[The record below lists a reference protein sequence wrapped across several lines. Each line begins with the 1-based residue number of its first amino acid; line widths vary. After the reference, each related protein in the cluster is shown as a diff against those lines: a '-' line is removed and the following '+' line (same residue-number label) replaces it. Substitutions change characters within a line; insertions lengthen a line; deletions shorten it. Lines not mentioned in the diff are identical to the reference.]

1 MVRVVFS
8 CFIFF
13 FKQKTAY
20 ELRISDWSSD
30 VCSSDLDQRTARE
43 RLTQAERDAQFTTI
57 MKTGSGRIAELQE
70 ELRLI
75 GATDAARVRALATIK
90 ATREAAAN
98 SWSGGQAQ
106 DYIDQQV
113 RIAAM
118 ALQRQLRTDAFNDSL
133 RYQADLLDAMA
144 IH

>member
-1 MVRVVFS
+1 
-8 CFIFF
+8 
-13 FKQKTAY
+13 
-20 ELRISDWSSD
+20 
-30 VCSSDLDQRTARE
+30 
-43 RLTQAERDAQFTTI
+43 

-113 RIAAM
+113 RIADM
-118 ALQRQLRTDAFNDSL
+118 ELQRQLRTDAFNDSL

-144 IH
+144 NNVSIAARGRAVALREEIGSTSGRVRGGHDV

>member
-1 MVRVVFS
+1 
-8 CFIFF
+8 
-13 FKQKTAY
+13 
-20 ELRISDWSSD
+20 
-30 VCSSDLDQRTARE
+30 
-43 RLTQAERDAQFTTI
+43 
-57 MKTGSGRIAELQE
+57 MKTGSGRMADLQE

-113 RIAAM
+113 RIADM
-118 ALQRQLRTDAFNDSL
+118 ELLRQLRTTAFTDSL
-133 RYQADLLDAMA
+133 RYQADLLAAMA
-144 IH
+144 NNGSIAARGMPDAFGEADRNSDGKGKRGAGRVKCGGRGNIKQKK

>member
-1 MVRVVFS
+1 
-8 CFIFF
+8 
-13 FKQKTAY
+13 
-20 ELRISDWSSD
+20 
-30 VCSSDLDQRTARE
+30 
-43 RLTQAERDAQFTTI
+43 

-113 RIAAM
+113 RIADM
-118 ALQRQLRTDAFNDSL
+118 ELQRQLRTDAFNDSL

-144 IH
+144 NNVSIAARGMADAFGEAGRSEEHTSELQSLMRISYAVFCLNKKK